1 MRLSN
6 LLPLAILALS
16 VLGCSFATSTQAP
29 SVDTMPIGACNP
41 FPCAKVTIATLPEL
55 PGSFTSEA
63 RVAIRERVDRAL
75 YAPLD
80 DGQGEISRNRFLE
93 SVKVQY
99 EDYLEV
105 KDPDSVVDWQVA
117 RSAFI
122 MYANEDVASVVVK
135 NEGFLGG
142 AHGFSDEQI
151 FVFDGKT
158 GKVLTWDDILSPDS
172 KEIFLKAA
180 EAEFRRARDIKPMET
195 LEEAGFTFENDT
207 FALSQNFGLTNKGI
221 SLHYNPYEVGPY
233 VMGATDF
240 VVPLDVAG
248 PALNSTVIN
257 LAHLHPESRSL

>member
-1 MRLSN
+1 MRLSY
-6 LLPLAILALS
+6 LLPIATIALS
-16 VLGCSFATSTQAP
+16 LSGCSFVTTTRAP
-29 SVDTMPIGACNP
+29 LVDTVPIGACNP

-55 PGSFTSEA
+55 PESFTNEA
-63 RVAIRERVDRAL
+63 RATIRERVDRAL

-80 DGQGEISRNRFLE
+80 DGQGEISRDRFLE

-105 KDPDSVVDWQVA
+105 KDPDTVVDWQVA

-122 MYANEDVASVVVK
+122 IYANDDVASVVVK

-151 FVFDGKT
+151 FVFDGKS
-158 GKVLTWDDILSPDS
+158 GRVLTWDDILSPDS
-172 KEIFLKAA
+172 KAIFLKAA

-195 LEEAGFTFENDT
+195 LEEAGFTFDDNT
-207 FALSQNFGLTNKGI
+207 FSLSQNFALTDKGI

-240 VVPLDVAG
+240 VVPLDVVG
-248 PALNSTVIN
+248 PALNPSVIN
-257 LAHLHPESRSL
+257 VAHLAPEGRSL

>member
-1 MRLSN
+1 MRLSY
-6 LLPLAILALS
+6 LLSAGTFALS
-16 VLGCSFATSTQAP
+16 FLGCSFATTTRAP
-29 SVDTMPIGACNP
+29 MVDTVPIGACNP

-63 RVAIRERVDRAL
+63 RAAIRERVDRAL

-80 DGQGEISRNRFLE
+80 DGQDDISRDRFLE

-105 KDPDSVVDWQVA
+105 KDPDTVVDWQVA

-122 MYANEDVASVVVK
+122 IYVNEDFASVVVK

-151 FVFDGKT
+151 FVFDGKS

-172 KEIFLKAA
+172 KGIFLKAA

-195 LEEAGFTFENDT
+195 LEEAGFTFDDNT
-207 FALSQNFGLTNKGI
+207 FTLSQNFALTDKGI

-240 VVPLDVAG
+240 VVPLDVVG
-248 PALNSTVIN
+248 PALNTSVIN
-257 LAHLHPESRSL
+257 VAHLVPEARSL

>member
-1 MRLSN
+1 MRLSY
-6 LLPLAILALS
+6 LLSVATIALS
-16 VLGCSFATSTQAP
+16 FLGCSFATTTRAP
-29 SVDTMPIGACNP
+29 MVDTVPIGACNP

-63 RVAIRERVDRAL
+63 RAAIRERVDRVL

-80 DGQGEISRNRFLE
+80 DGQGEISRDRFLE

-105 KDPDSVVDWQVA
+105 KDPDTVVDWQVA

-122 MYANEDVASVVVK
+122 IYANDDVASVVVK
-135 NEGFLGG
+135 NDGFLGG

-151 FVFDGKT
+151 FVFDGRT

-172 KEIFLKAA
+172 KSIFLKAA

-195 LEEAGFTFENDT
+195 LGEAGFTFENDT
-207 FALSQNFGLTNKGI
+207 FTLSQNFALTDRGI

-240 VVPLDVAG
+240 VVPLDVVG
-248 PALNSTVIN
+248 PALNTSVIN
-257 LAHLHPESRSL
+257 VAHLAPQGRSL